1 MKKKIAKLESKIKSY
16 DKVTVRK
23 GTQTTEVFD
32 KVEIYSSLQRNFE
45 SLNSFHCTLRDLK
58 CSKEVSKSDLLFIF
72 KCVDIKKNIRIPSS
86 SQLLVSSKHTNH
98 CIFAI

>member
-32 KVEIYSSLQRNFE
+32 KVVECISLF
-45 SLNSFHCTLRDLK
+45 T
-58 CSKEVSKSDLLFIF
+58 
-72 KCVDIKKNIRIPSS
+72 DIHIVVR
-86 SQLLVSSKHTNH
+86 
-98 CIFAI
+98 